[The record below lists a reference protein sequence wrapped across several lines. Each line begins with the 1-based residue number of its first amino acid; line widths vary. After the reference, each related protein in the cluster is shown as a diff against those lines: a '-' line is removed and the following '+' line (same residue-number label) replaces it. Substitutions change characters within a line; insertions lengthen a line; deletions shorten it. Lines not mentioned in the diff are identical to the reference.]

1 MSLSTSREFEVA
13 EQRTVLPTRFLETGD
28 VGWITYVGATAV
40 LRSITLIA
48 REPEAGAA
56 SDPVSWVR
64 VAIAEQGSGA
74 PIDTLER
81 AAVTLMAESPH
92 VTDRRAL
99 ARAIGTTCAR
109 LDRHRRAANAPGSHR
124 TP

>member
-1 MSLSTSREFEVA
+1 
-13 EQRTVLPTRFLETGD
+13 
-28 VGWITYVGATAV
+28 V
-40 LRSITLIA
+40 LRSITLVA

-74 PIDTLER
+74 PIDSLER
-81 AAVTLMAESPH
+81 AAVTRMAVSPH
-92 VTDRRAL
+92 VTDRRTL

-109 LDRHRRAANAPGSHR
+109 LDRHRRAASARGIPHAP
-124 TP
+124 T